1 MKIEIILGLRSS
13 HQRIHQICIRNFSSI
28 ELRVCR
34 LCLSAGHVRGRTFSF
49 ELRDVKRIFMQAARC
64 GLSQELLHF
73 QKARDESTEG
83 ERPGCLHA
91 GIPKTYVEA
100 QQRHL
105 RR

>member
-1 MKIEIILGLRSS
+1 
-13 HQRIHQICIRNFSSI
+13 
-28 ELRVCR
+28 
-34 LCLSAGHVRGRTFSF
+34 
-49 ELRDVKRIFMQAARC
+49 MQAARC